1 MSKINKEEA
10 IQKMKGLEDKIDS
23 LKNEYNTLK
32 SPEFKKW
39 KRKTEITLKYIF
51 GEKSGHIKEFMK
63 IYFYP
68 STLGPW
74 TDNKR
79 ITVFQNDLENAK
91 VLLNSM
97 IEEIEEY
104 WEEDISSNNINKK
117 NNIYEIELNKD
128 VFIVHGHDETLKEM
142 VARFLTD
149 IDLNPIILHEQ
160 PNKGR
165 TIIEKFEDHSK
176 VSYAIVLLTTDDICS
191 CAEKQDTKR
200 NRPRQN
206 VIFEFGY
213 FIGKLGRKMVCG
225 LKRGEVEIP
234 SDYSG
239 VLYIDFDK
247 SNWKVELIQ
256 EMNAVGFKIDA
267 NNLLK

>member
-10 IQKMKGLEDKIDS
+10 IQKLQGSVDKIDS
-23 LKNEYNTLK
+23 LKNEYNTTE
-32 SPEFKKW
+32 SPKFKKW
-39 KRKTEITLKYIF
+39 KRKTEIALIHIFSENSKHIMELKNIDY
-51 GEKSGHIKEFMK
+51 
-63 IYFYP
+63 YP
-68 STLGPW
+68 SKLGSW
-74 TDNKR
+74 KDNER

-104 WEEDISSNNINKK
+104 WEEGISTDNINKENK
-117 NNIYEIELNKD
+117 IYERELNKD
-128 VFIVHGHDETLKEM
+128 VFIVHGHDEALKEM
-142 VARFLTD
+142 VARFLTV
-149 IDLNPIILHEQ
+149 IDLNPIILHEK
-160 PNKGR
+160 PNKSR
-165 TIIEKFEDHSK
+165 TIIEKFEDYSK
-176 VSYAIVLLTTDDICS
+176 VSYAIALLTPDDICS
-191 CAEKQDTKR
+191 FAEKPDTKR

-225 LKRGEVEIP
+225 LKKGEVDIP

-239 VLYIDFDK
+239 VLYIDVDISDWRVK
-247 SNWKVELIQ
+247 LIK

-267 NNLLK
+267 NKLLK